1 MCVEDEQGGL
11 TTSRPGWT
19 SLQPQGSVCPSP
31 TQATLLCPLPAC
43 QRLDTAGAR
52 QTQGKAGAG
61 APRVRG
67 SDSQGRLCEGRL
79 GNQRPSFRGRADPAG
94 AVREPGGGRER
105 GNPSQAC
112 LPCRG
117 PEGPCTHVCTQP
129 HVCTRARTCPHAP
142 LRSASPGNASLR
154 VPEYSP
160 PAVPRL
166 KLWRKVTSVKVCHPS
181 LSTSIASGP
190 RLAGPGWAPPA
201 APHQPPLLCGGMAW
215 GCSPLPFLGT
225 AAS

>member
-1 MCVEDEQGGL
+1 MSRAA
-11 TTSRPGWT
+11 SRPAGRAGQVSNLRAPSVHPPHRQPSSALSLPSRDWT
-19 SLQPQGSVCPSP
+19 QQVPSRHRARLGLELPGCGDQTARASCAKDAWGTSVPASAAVP
-31 TQATLLCPLPAC
+31 TQQVQC
-43 QRLDTAGAR
+43 
-52 QTQGKAGAG
+52 
-61 APRVRG
+61 
-67 SDSQGRLCEGRL
+67 
-79 GNQRPSFRGRADPAG
+79 GNQG
-94 AVREPGGGRER
+94 EGGREGTPAR
-105 GNPSQAC
+105 RAC
-112 LPCRG
+112 PVVGLRAPA
-117 PEGPCTHVCTQP
+117 HVCTQP
-129 HVCTRARTCPHAP
+129 HLCTRARTCPHAP

-201 APHQPPLLCGGMAW
+201 APHQPPLLCGGVAW